1 MPAFQ
6 TSSPSAR
13 PHKAYLPTYISQIL
27 ISESPLSPLYKSFI
41 VIHDGS
47 DLHPLKK
54 HAMFEMF
61 MWLHIKS
68 NTSDWKK
75 KFSPEGAPPDGE
87 ANVTWLHVQH
97 WLCQPFQGWFFTVS
111 TVVTKLHSAF
121 TFSLVKMAQ
130 SCHYFIEHLLM
141 ISACKRVLG
150 CFHGP
155 DWRAHLHIIVCNI
168 YMFVCMCIHVTLN
181 FVKHT

>member
-75 KFSPEGAPPDGE
+75 
-87 ANVTWLHVQH
+87 N
-97 WLCQPFQGWFFTVS
+97 
-111 TVVTKLHSAF
+111 SA
-121 TFSLVKMAQ
+121 Q
-130 SCHYFIEHLLM
+130 
-141 ISACKRVLG
+141 RVL
-150 CFHGP
+150 
-155 DWRAHLHIIVCNI
+155 HLTEKLMLHDCT
-168 YMFVCMCIHVTLN
+168 YSTGSASLFRDGSLLCPRWSLN
-181 FVKHT
+181 FIPLSHSHLSKWHKAAIISSSIYWWFLPAKEC